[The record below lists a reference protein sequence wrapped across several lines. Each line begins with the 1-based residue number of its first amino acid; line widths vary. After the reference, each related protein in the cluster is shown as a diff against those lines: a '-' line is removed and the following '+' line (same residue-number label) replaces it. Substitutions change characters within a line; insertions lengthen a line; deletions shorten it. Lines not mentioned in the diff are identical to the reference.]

1 MIPVYPESVE
11 IHLGLR
17 DILHPMFQKLP
28 DGISEFTFANL
39 YLFQKSH
46 QYRISRLQKDM
57 VKDVSFFN
65 ALPQENGADL
75 FIITGSDRLVAS
87 ESNESISNLST
98 KSNITLQDTTPKLE
112 KFFMLPFAIPEQP
125 LLDMLFEE
133 HITLK
138 CASESQAKLFFNMG
152 YELFEDRDNF
162 DYLYKRENLA
172 ELPGRHYHKKRNL
185 IKAFVNNHNYEGR
198 PLLEQYLP
206 DALKILN
213 RWRENRVANGNDEGD
228 YIAAK
233 EALEKGEVL
242 QLCGGIYYVEDEPV
256 AYSLGEELACGKSF
270 VIHFEKA
277 VNGYKGLWQFV
288 NQAFASIITEHYETI
303 NREQDLG
310 DEGLRHAK
318 LSYHPTGFVKKYKI
332 REKNNR

>member
-1 MIPVYPESVE
+1 MIPVYPESVQ

-17 DILHPMFQKLP
+17 EILHPMLQRLP

-39 YLFQKSH
+39 YLFQKAH
-46 QYRISRLQKDM
+46 QYKISRLPAINQQEL
-57 VKDVSFFN
+57 SS
-65 ALPQENGADL
+65 ENGVGTEL
-75 FIITGSDRLVAS
+75 LVITGSDRSTNSDAS
-87 ESNESISNLST
+87 
-98 KSNITLQDTTPKLE
+98 E
-112 KFFMLPFAIPEQP
+112 KFFMLPFGVPDQSM
-125 LLDMLFEE
+125 LDTLFKE
-133 HITLK
+133 HCTLK
-138 CASESQAKLFFNMG
+138 CASESQAEFFSRMG
-152 YELFEDRDNF
+152 YEIFEDRNNF

-185 IKAFVNNHNYEGR
+185 IRAFVNNHNYEGR
-198 PLLEQYLP
+198 PLLEEYLP
-206 DALKILN
+206 DALKILDL
-213 RWRENRVANGNDEGD
+213 WKDNRVENGNDEGD

-233 EALEKGEVL
+233 EALEKGEEL

-332 REKNNR
+332 TKKLKALP

>member
-1 MIPVYPESVE
+1 MIPFYPESIE
-11 IHLGLR
+11 IHLDLR
-17 DILHPMFQKLP
+17 NTLHPMLQKLP

-46 QYRISRLQKDM
+46 QYKISKIHKDGCNNE
-57 VKDVSFFN
+57 S
-65 ALPQENGADL
+65 EL
-75 FIITGSDRLVAS
+75 FIITGCDRVANS
-87 ESNESISNLST
+87 S
-98 KSNITLQDTTPKLE
+98 QLE
-112 KFFMLPFAIPEQP
+112 KFFMLPFGIPEQP
-125 LLDMLFEE
+125 FLDTLFKD
-133 HITLK
+133 HTTFK
-138 CASESQAKLFFNMG
+138 CASESQSQLLLNMG
-152 YELFEDRDNF
+152 YEIFEDRDNF

-172 ELPGRHYHKKRNL
+172 DLPGRHYHKKRNL

-198 PLLEQYLP
+198 PLLEEYLP
-206 DALKILN
+206 DALKILDE
-213 RWRENRVANGNDEGD
+213 WRDSRIENGSDDGD
-228 YIAAK
+228 YSAAK
-233 EALEKGEVL
+233 EALEKSELL

-318 LSYHPTGFVKKYKI
+318 LSYHPTDFVKKYKI
-332 REKNNR
+332 RQKTIKTI

>member
-1 MIPVYPESVE
+1 MLPVYPQTVE
-11 IHLGLR
+11 IHIGFREL
-17 DILHPMFQKLP
+17 LHPMFQKLP

-39 YLFQKSH
+39 YLFRDPHKYKIGKIDSKSELE
-46 QYRISRLQKDM
+46 S
-57 VKDVSFFN
+57 
-65 ALPQENGADL
+65 
-75 FIITGSDRLVAS
+75 FIITGCDRVSPYLS
-87 ESNESISNLST
+87 ES
-98 KSNITLQDTTPKLE
+98 
-112 KFFMLPFAIPEQP
+112 FFMLPFSIPQKP
-125 LLDMLFEE
+125 LLDALFKE

-138 CASESQAKLFFNMG
+138 CVSEAQADIFMSIGG
-152 YELFEDRDNF
+152 YEVFEDRNNF

-198 PLLEQYLP
+198 PLLEEYIP
-206 DALKILN
+206 DALKILDK
-213 RWRENRVANGNDEGD
+213 WRENRLINGDEEGD
-228 YIAAK
+228 YTAAK
-233 EALEKGEVL
+233 EALEKSEEL

-256 AYSLGEELACGKSF
+256 AYSLGEELARGKSF

-277 VNGYKGLWQFV
+277 VSGYKGLWQFV
-288 NQAFASIITEHYETI
+288 NQAFASIVTEHYETI

-332 REKNNR
+332 QKIDSNE